1 MDARPVLFRIA
12 RLLAEHGLEAVLI
25 GNAAAAL
32 QGAPVTTVDFDFM
45 FQKTPAN
52 LRKLKALAAALDA
65 VILRPYY
72 PASDLFR
79 IVRDEDGLQI
89 DFMGSIH
96 GVRSFASLRSR
107 ARVVAFEGALL
118 FVADLADV
126 KNRKRAAWL
135 PTDVVLVSLP
145 RTRAVRKR
153 VTRKAKLEAL
163 KKESDLAL
171 RDQIRRWQALPPDRR
186 THFLRKRIAYRVS
199 CL

>member
-45 FQKTPAN
+45 FHKTPAN

-89 DFMGSIH
+89 DFMGSID
-96 GVRSFASLRSR
+96 GVRSLASLRSR
-107 ARVVAFEGALL
+107 ARVAKFEGGQLL
-118 FVADLADV
+118 VETLADV
-126 KNRKRAAWL
+126 TKRKPVSGF
-135 PTDVVLVSLP
+135 PTIGAIPPIP
-145 RTRAVRKR
+145 RKSSTKKR

-163 KKESDLAL
+163 TKESDLAL

-186 THFLRKRIAYRVS
+186 THFLRKRIAYRMS